1 MTRELICRI
10 VFYDHASNSQKKVY
24 GLVKASQLYCQ
35 ESDWIVV
42 ENLMDTIIAK
52 TDIREITVFK
62 KDRTLVIDKDSSCVF
77 EHIAEIEVE

>member
-10 VFYDHASNSQKKVY
+10 IFYDHASNSQKKVY

-35 ESDWIVV
+35 ESDWIAV

-52 TDIREITVFK
+52 MDIEEITVFK
-62 KDRTLVIDKDSSCVF
+62 KDRTFSIDKNSLCVF
-77 EHIAEIEVE
+77 DNIAEIEIE